1 MGRLKKYFSAFC
13 GVALVFSVSAA
24 QSEAGGPYIKKH
36 SSPPS
41 VKLDEPPK
49 LDDANSFSMILLG
62 DPQSYVKFDFNQPL
76 FEFMTAWCAAQKDKL
91 NVKTV
96 LCTGDL
102 VEQNDIVISNG
113 GNLYGGQECGNQPSS
128 LQWKSVSRAFE
139 RLDNIYPYIEIGRAH
154 V

>member
-96 LCTGDL
+96 AEG
-102 VEQNDIVISNG
+102 VENIKQIEYLKNIGCDIVQGYYYSKPLSKI
-113 GNLYGGQECGNQPSS
+113 E
-128 LQWKSVSRAFE
+128 FE
-139 RLDNIYPYIEIGRAH
+139 KYIHENNIYSD
-154 V
+154 

>member
-102 VEQNDIVISNG
+102 VEQTTLSYRTEATFTADRNAATNQALSSGNPYHAPLKGSTISI
-113 GNLYGGQECGNQPSS
+113 
-128 LQWKSVSRAFE
+128 R
-139 RLDNIYPYIEIGRAH
+139 I
-154 V
+154 